1 MKNTFRFLSTC
12 TLAAV
17 TALILPLGA
26 PARAAEAGAG
36 PKITRTL
43 ETSESWYYRI
53 TLAGKPFGRGMMT
66 LMPLTL
72 ASGTAVETDIP
83 GQPKTVDKIS
93 STENL
98 YAMHAVLDATL
109 PGGQQVHGEVDG
121 TLTREF
127 APRKVTMKRTMKG
140 PDGAE
145 LMSAELVADVGTGGI
160 ALTMKAAGQENTR
173 TVPKP
178 DVPLVFMV
186 ETYVEFCAPDSLD
199 GATIHEF
206 KPETGEAV
214 SLHAKV
220 KPADSGREVELTAA
234 DGVVA
239 YLLKLSPEGKL
250 TGWSEGPTAPAAE
263 RITKEEYEKLSAP
276 AGAPNE

>member
-12 TLAAV
+12 TLAAA
-17 TALILPLGA
+17 TALILPWVAL
-26 PARAAEAGAG
+26 ARAAEAGDG
-36 PKITRTL
+36 PKIARTL
-43 ETSESWYYRI
+43 ETSETWYYRI

-72 ASGTAVETDIP
+72 ASGTEVETNIP
-83 GQPKTVDKIS
+83 GQPKTAERSATKQD
-93 STENL
+93 L

-145 LMSAELVADVGTGGI
+145 LMSAELVADVGTDGI

-178 DVPLVFMV
+178 EAPLVFMV

-214 SLHAKV
+214 ALRATV
-220 KPADSGREVELTAA
+220 KPADSGRLVELTAA

-239 YLLKLSPEGKL
+239 YQLKLSAEGKL

-263 RITKEEYEKLSAP
+263 RITQEEYEKLSAP
-276 AGAPNE
+276 SGAPNE